1 MANRIKGLT
10 VEIDGSTTG
19 LDKALKNVNTTI
31 KGTQTQL
38 KDVQKLLKLD
48 PSNTELLSQKQRLL
62 KEAIGATKD
71 KLDSLKTANASGR
84 HGKYVI
90 GETEYSVNFTNG
102 TVVVE
107 FKLKGGEQAVFS
119 EIQKNATFTLEE
131 LSADQ
136 NGYVTSV
143 TSTGGTIEGK
153 KVTGTFSNE
162 TAITATYVNSKQ
174 SVTLD
179 ILKVEKNGTKK
190 LENAVFELNQIEA
203 DKTTISTISGT
214 TQTATTNDQ
223 GKAQFPNLTNGFYEI
238 VEKNPP
244 AGYVLTEN
252 AKFYIEVT
260 DDGIN
265 LVTRVDNTKPS
276 EWTTKNAVYG
286 IVKDFAVATDIAN
299 AKATIEN
306 EPGAALPNT
315 GGPGTWISILLG
327 GALSILAIFLLRK
340 RKLKPLWKH

>member
-1 MANRIKGLT
+1 M
-10 VEIDGSTTG
+10 
-19 LDKALKNVNTTI
+19 
-31 KGTQTQL
+31 
-38 KDVQKLLKLD
+38 
-48 PSNTELLSQKQRLL
+48 
-62 KEAIGATKD
+62 
-71 KLDSLKTANASGR
+71 
-84 HGKYVI
+84 
-90 GETEYSVNFTNG
+90 
-102 TVVVE
+102 
-107 FKLKGGEQAVFS
+107 
-119 EIQKNATFTLEE
+119 
-131 LSADQ
+131 
-136 NGYVTSV
+136 
-143 TSTGGTIEGK
+143 
-153 KVTGTFSNE
+153 TGTFSNE
-162 TAITATYVNSKQ
+162 TAITASYVNSKQ

-179 ILKVEKNGTKK
+179 ILKVEKNSTKK

-223 GKAQFPNLTNGFYEI
+223 GEAQFPNLTNGFYEI

-286 IVKDFAVATDIAN
+286 IVKDFAVATDTAN

-306 EPGAALPNT
+306 EPGAALPST
-315 GGPGTWISILLG
+315 GGPGTLPYTLG
-327 GALSILAIFLLRK
+327 GIALIMASALMYRFRMRRRERRLN
-340 RKLKPLWKH
+340 